1 MKWIL
6 RFNEIIITT
15 DLKFINDNSVTI
27 IDKYTSFSTLC
38 VDACACAYMHLRWLK
53 LESIKKWCGI
63 PKNPR
68 KSLRR
73 SPDTQTYSTEHWS
86 EHWLYPGNI
95 RVIRKHSTSAAVTR
109 TLCIRFPSLTT
120 IWISTIWIR
129 WLEKIFLFNLSD
141 TLITFFQS
149 SGGNLWFEICLK
161 TYSVF

>member
-6 RFNEIIITT
+6 RFNEIIITI

-27 IDKYTSFSTLC
+27 IDKYTSFGTLC
-38 VDACACAYMHLRWLK
+38 VWMHVRVCACAYMHVRWLK
-53 LESIKKWCGI
+53 LESIKKWCSI

-68 KSLRR
+68 KSFRR

-86 EHWLYPGNI
+86 EHWLCPGNR
-95 RVIRKHSTSAAVTR
+95 RVIRKHSPSAAVTR
-109 TLCIRFPSLTT
+109 TLCIRFPSLT
-120 IWISTIWIR
+120 TIWIR

-149 SGGNLWFEICLK
+149 SGGNLWWNMSKNLFRFLA
-161 TYSVF
+161 